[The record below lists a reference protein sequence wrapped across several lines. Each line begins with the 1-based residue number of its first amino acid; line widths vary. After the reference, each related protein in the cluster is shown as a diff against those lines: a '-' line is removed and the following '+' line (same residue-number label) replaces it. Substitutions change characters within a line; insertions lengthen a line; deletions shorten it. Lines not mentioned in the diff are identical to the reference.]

1 MLPPGPHMEHL
12 KKGDIIFNARQT
24 ADLINAGRT
33 STYARALSAGT
44 LRALAGGTLTSGKTH
59 GYAYVNNS
67 FGVGIKKNT
76 SSTGGFTAS
85 GQNPNLTKRP
95 SGGGGGGDDSG
106 GGGGGGGS
114 STPAYDDKDK
124 VDWIE
129 VAIKRIEE
137 SIKKLSHVMKSAFND
152 LVTRLDATSK
162 SIELTRKNL
171 DTQTKGY
178 DRYIEETKKVGLA
191 EDIAE
196 KVRNGEI
203 DIAGYD
209 EDTRKKITSYKKWYI
224 NALRT

>member
-12 KKGDIIFNARQT
+12 KKGDIIFNAKQT

-44 LRALAGGTLTSGKTH
+44 LRALAGGTSTH
-59 GYAYVNNS
+59 VNNL
-67 FGVGIKKNT
+67 FGIVSKKNT

-95 SGGGGGGDDSG
+95 SGGGGGGGGGGDSG

-203 DIAGYD
+203 DIAAYD
-209 EDTRKKITSYKKWYI
+209 EDTRKKITQYKKWYI
-224 NALRT
+224 NALQM